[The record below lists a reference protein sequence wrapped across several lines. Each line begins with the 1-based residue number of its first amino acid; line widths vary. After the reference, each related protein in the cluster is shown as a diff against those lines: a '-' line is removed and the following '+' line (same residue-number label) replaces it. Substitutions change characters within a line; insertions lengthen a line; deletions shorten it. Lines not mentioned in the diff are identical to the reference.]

1 MLRTG
6 ERLGSFVV
14 EGPLGQGGMGS
25 VYIARDERLGRRVA
39 IKVVGAAMASAEG
52 RKRLIREA
60 RLMAAVDHPGIVP
73 IYELGERDDEVYIVM
88 ELVRGRSL
96 SGLLGEL
103 GAAPA
108 EAVAAVGVGIAA
120 AAAAAHEAGILHRDI
135 KPMNVMLRKDG
146 VVKVLDFG
154 IAKLAD
160 AEQMTA
166 LTRPGAVA
174 GTPTYLAPEL
184 LNGAAATPA
193 SDVWSLGVTLA
204 ELGTGALPFKAR
216 SLVELIVSVT
226 TLPADTAAL
235 RSDALRVII
244 DTMLKKKPEQRPAS
258 MLDVLGLLEPLAD
271 AGMLRRWAEPGLS
284 AERIEALK
292 VTGVPSGEERPKGS
306 AGGPVAALEG
316 DARRG
321 NAAGF
326 AATSGA
332 KGDSASDIDLP
343 KDTRETTSTPALI
356 SSSQN
361 ELLGGPGGTRPLD
374 PAAFVV
380 HGALP
385 VDSGAAPAPP
395 YTQLLDEIAGRLSA
409 VLREPTADPGAA
421 PASGEG
427 LGGGTQRVSAPLPPA
442 PRGRAP
448 VIADMRTEPGDDEA
462 AALKRITLSGRSG
475 SRPLN
480 EEVLDELAGR
490 LPTLPEPI
498 ALLLTNIEVARADGD
513 VTGVRKRLF
522 ELGVGV
528 VRYAVSAGLAV
539 LQRRLAD
546 KHKKAPHALGSALR
560 KAARMSDGQW
570 ADLGRSVASELRVA
584 DPAMQRALKFLSEK
598 PLADLIASR
607 NLFIHGGAHGDDA
620 PERALG
626 VLDGAEEL
634 LATELRVVAAVE
646 PPSFEARRGTPI
658 RAGVWRKTKGAVPP
672 EARIGEAYLLLKDGW
687 VQATPWLP
695 LVEGRLL
702 LVDSPHAA
710 GKPWR
715 SMDPESGEHRE
726 HPPLDLALK
735 GFLEAD
741 ASAPVPLTDRP
752 ALVGRGGVIGA
763 LKRAAEEAI
772 RGGVRAVV
780 LTGPFGIGRSHL
792 AQTVV
797 ASAAGLGFTKVLSA
811 SCSPERRSTLR
822 PLLRAL
828 EQAEGG
834 YAPKATPR
842 PHMPDALSGMERI
855 REAVMRAVNGD
866 VLARRE
872 GIESALE
879 AVEEAIVETSL
890 GEPTLFVVD
899 DAQWADDQTLSLLR
913 LLTERASRGGRG
925 QLMLVVTARDEP
937 TPRPALRR
945 LIGQLAQEVG
955 LSALRVALPPLQ
967 DKDSALV
974 VRGVG
979 PVDQTIEKALVQGAA
994 GVPFFL
1000 VQPLLVWSETGM
1012 LVWKE
1017 KIWAPAQ
1024 QGLLEAPVPGVG
1036 DLIEARLGSFFD
1048 PGSDAERAAHQA
1060 LACVALYGAGLPLGY
1075 AVAAMAAVGTPE
1087 AASEHA
1093 LEALVEAAL
1102 LRMEGDRQ
1110 ELRFAQSIVQQALL
1124 RDLRSKPWFRRVH
1137 RALLDTVA
1145 AGGEGDA
1152 EAAFLAGGYEALGAQ
1167 AEAVQWL
1174 KKGVARAFATGAF
1187 EDAIDLSG
1195 RLGKLAK
1202 SPSDRLRAELSGVE
1216 ALLRLG
1222 RAADARARLEPVLST
1237 ALPGSEVA
1245 VEARILA
1252 LSIAFSIGDA
1262 PEHLDPTLVADAD
1275 ASPSP
1280 RLGIEARL
1288 SLAMCLRGARGI
1300 ELLDEAIKR
1309 IGMLPDDQIGDL
1321 HYRLLTTRLEI
1332 LWESGRA
1339 DQNECRLAA
1348 RRAAD
1353 AARTLGSEWAVLDM
1367 DLNLAALESDAGKA
1381 DAAFALLE
1389 GIVRRA
1395 GERHFP
1401 KLRCQALVSLATA
1414 KIRVGST
1421 AEAAEVAA
1429 RGANA
1434 AREMGDMELVG
1445 KAQSI
1450 RAAALFQLGRM
1461 DEALPAIEEAI
1472 AIKLA
1477 SKDVNVAIAL
1487 LRRAEIRAARGE
1499 VEQAIADAELA
1510 AARAREVANKEQA
1523 SRAELWKAV
1532 FAARND
1538 RPGAADQLRE
1548 TLATFD
1554 PQKSMPAW
1562 TKQLVDEGTRLLD
1575 QKLGSAS

>member
-1 MLRTG
+1 MLRIG
-6 ERLGSFVV
+6 ERLGSFVI

-39 IKVVGAAMASAEG
+39 IKVVGAAMASVEG

-73 IYELGERDDEVYIVM
+73 IYELGEHGDEVYIVM

-96 SGLLGEL
+96 SGLLSEV

-108 EAVAAVGVGIAA
+108 EAVAAVGIGIAA

-135 KPMNVMLRKDG
+135 KPMNVMLRRDG
-146 VVKVLDFG
+146 VIKVLDFG

-184 LNGAAATPA
+184 LNGAQASPA
-193 SDVWSLGVTLA
+193 SDIWALGVTLA

-216 SLVELIVSVT
+216 SLVELILSVT
-226 TLPADTAAL
+226 TLPADTSAL
-235 RSDALRVII
+235 RSEALRAII
-244 DTMLKKKPEQRPAS
+244 DKMLRKKPGERPAS
-258 MLDVLGLLEPLAD
+258 MLELQALLEPLAD
-271 AGMLRRWAEPGLS
+271 AAILRKWAEPGLR

-292 VTGVPSGEERPKGS
+292 TTGFADADARAKGTEAS
-306 AGGPVAALEG
+306 AGAALQ
-316 DARRG
+316 
-321 NAAGF
+321 
-326 AATSGA
+326 
-332 KGDSASDIDLP
+332 GDSKKGNPASFA
-343 KDTRETTSTPALI
+343 ETSAGAPAIEPASKVDAPMNTLE
-356 SSSQN
+356 SAPPADASQN
-361 ELLGGPGGTRPLD
+361 IAVIGSGGTRPMD
-374 PAAFVV
+374 PAFGVEQITPA
-380 HGALP
+380 P
-385 VDSGAAPAPP
+385 GAASEAAPP
-395 YTQLLDEIAGRLSA
+395 AYTDILDEIAGRLSA
-409 VLREPTADPGAA
+409 VLREPGENRTIV
-421 PASGEG
+421 SGE
-427 LGGGTQRVSAPLPPA
+427 TRASALMPA
-442 PRGRAP
+442 HPGKTP
-448 VIADMRTEPGDDEA
+448 VPSEVRTDSAADEA
-462 AALKRITLSGRSG
+462 AALKRITLTGRSG

-480 EEVLDELAGR
+480 EDVLDELAGR

-546 KHKKAPHALGSALR
+546 QKKKAPMALGSALR

-570 ADLGRSVASELRVA
+570 ADLGRSVANELRAA
-584 DPAMQRALKFLSEK
+584 DPAMQRALRFLAEK

-634 LATELRVVAAVE
+634 LATELRVVAALE
-646 PPSFEARRGTPI
+646 PPSFEMRRGTPI
-658 RAGVWRKTKGAVPP
+658 RAGVWRKTKGQIPP
-672 EARIGEAYLLLKDGW
+672 EARIGEAYFLHKDGW
-687 VQATPWLP
+687 IQANPWLP

-726 HPPLDLALK
+726 HSPLDLALK
-735 GFLEAD
+735 SFLEAD

-752 ALVGRGGVIGA
+752 PIVGRGAVIAA

-797 ASAAGLGFTKVLSA
+797 SSATGLGFTKILSA

-828 EQAEGG
+828 EQVESGSSS
-834 YAPKATPR
+834 KATPR
-842 PHMPDALSGMERI
+842 PNDSMAGMDRI
-855 REAVMRAVNGD
+855 REAVLRAVNGD

-890 GEPTLFVVD
+890 GEPTLLVVD

-913 LLTERASRGGRG
+913 LLIERASRGGRG
-925 QLMLVVTARDEP
+925 QLLIVITARDEP
-937 TPRPALRR
+937 TPRPALRK
-945 LIGQLAQEVG
+945 LLGQLAQEVG
-955 LSALRVALPPLQ
+955 LSALRVALPPLA
-967 DKDSALV
+967 DKDAALV

-979 PVDQTIEKALVQGAA
+979 PVDQSLEKALVHGAS

-1024 QGLLEAPVPGVG
+1024 QGLLDAPVPGVG

-1060 LACVALYGAGLPLGY
+1060 LACVAIYGAGLPLAY
-1075 AVAAMAAVGTPE
+1075 AVTAMAAVGTQE

-1093 LEALVEAAL
+1093 LSALIEASL
-1102 LRMEGDRQ
+1102 LRMDGDRQ
-1110 ELRFAQSIVQQALL
+1110 DLRFAQSIVQQALL
-1124 RDLRSKPWFRRVH
+1124 RALRVKPWFRRVH

-1145 AGGEGDA
+1145 EGGEGDA
-1152 EAAFLAGGYEALGAQ
+1152 EAAFLAAGYEALGAQ
-1167 AEAVQWL
+1167 AEAVLWL
-1174 KKGVARAFATGAF
+1174 KKGISRAFATGAF
-1187 EDAIDLSG
+1187 EEAIDLAG
-1195 RLGKLAK
+1195 RLAKIAK
-1202 SPSDRLRAELSGVE
+1202 SSSERLRAELSQVE
-1216 ALLRLG
+1216 ALFRLG
-1222 RAADARARLEPVLST
+1222 RAAEARAKLEPVLG
-1237 ALPGSEVA
+1237 AAMPGSDVA
-1245 VEARILA
+1245 AEARILA
-1252 LSIAFSIGDA
+1252 QSIAFLLGDA
-1262 PEHLDPTLVADAD
+1262 PQHQDPTLIADAD
-1275 ASPSP
+1275 AIGIP

-1288 SLAMCLRGARGI
+1288 ALATSQRGARGL
-1300 ELLDEAIKR
+1300 ELVDEASRRVGSI
-1309 IGMLPDDQIGDL
+1309 PEEQVGDL
-1321 HYRLLTTRLEI
+1321 HYRILALRFEI
-1332 LWESGRA
+1332 LWESRA
-1339 DQNECRLAA
+1339 GAECQRTAKQAIEAA
-1348 RRAAD
+1348 RA
-1353 AARTLGSEWAVLDM
+1353 LGSEWAVLDM
-1367 DLNLAALESDAGKA
+1367 DLNRAALESDAGKHDEA
-1381 DAAFALLE
+1381 IELL
-1389 GIVRRA
+1389 
-1395 GERHFP
+1395 
-1401 KLRCQALVSLATA
+1401 KS
-1414 KIRVGST
+1414 
-1421 AEAAEVAA
+1421 VAA
-1429 RGANA
+1429 RAA
-1434 AREMGDMELVG
+1434 ARHFGTLRRQALANVAGVSLRAG
-1445 KAQSI
+1445 KLEE
-1450 RAAALFQLGRM
+1450 AAAAGLEAAGAARQAGDGIIGGMALSVRAEALLQLGRLE
-1461 DEALPAIEEAI
+1461 EAQVAIEEAVEL
-1472 AIKLA
+1472 KLA
-1477 SKDVNVAIAL
+1477 ANDANVAIAL
-1487 LRRAEIRAARGE
+1487 LRRAEIRAAAGDIER
-1499 VEQAIADAELA
+1499 AMADAELA
-1510 AARAREVANKEQA
+1510 LSRAKSAGNIEQTARAKMWMALQAVKSELPDALERLKETTGELEPIKATLRPSTRELVEQGV
-1523 SRAELWKAV
+1523 SVLKA
-1532 FAARND
+1532 
-1538 RPGAADQLRE
+1538 
-1548 TLATFD
+1548 
-1554 PQKSMPAW
+1554 
-1562 TKQLVDEGTRLLD
+1562 RLST
-1575 QKLGSAS
+1575 Q